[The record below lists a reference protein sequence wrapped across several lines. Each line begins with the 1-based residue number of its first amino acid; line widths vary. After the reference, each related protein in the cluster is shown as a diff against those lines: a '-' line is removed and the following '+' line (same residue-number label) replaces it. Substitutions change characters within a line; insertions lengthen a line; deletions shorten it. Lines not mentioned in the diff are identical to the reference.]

1 MKSDMVVVQNTLTG
15 EIGDIRRRLF
25 ESPVFNPNGLLIEVV
40 DTRGGCVDC
49 GTAQEAEHPVD
60 DIEDIELYIPEEE
73 ED

>member
-25 ESPVFNPNGLLIEVV
+25 ESPVFNPNGLLVEVV

-49 GTAQEAEHPVD
+49 GTSQEAAPSED
-60 DIEDIELYIPEEE
+60 DIEDIEPYIPEEE

>member
-1 MKSDMVVVQNTLTG
+1 MVVVRNTLTG

-25 ESPVFNPNGLLIEVV
+25 ESSVFNPDGLLEEVE

-49 GTAQEAEHPVD
+49 GTSQEDVAPE
-60 DIEDIELYIPEEE
+60 IEIEIEIDSDLEEE

>member
-1 MKSDMVVVQNTLTG
+1 MKSEMVVVRNTLTG

-25 ESPVFNPNGLLIEVV
+25 ESAVFNPDGLLIEVE

-49 GTAQEAEHPVD
+49 GTSQEDAAPEVFENDP
-60 DIEDIELYIPEEE
+60 PFEEE